1 MNTIKNIYDVA
12 SVKLLAFSPDQFS
25 VIDRTSSNKSQIYQG
40 ISDEGAYASTLD
52 QIIYYILYIAGALAF
67 IALVVGAWQYLFAAG
82 DPQKAS
88 VAKKTITYA
97 IIGIILIMLIFTIL
111 YFVTGNILGI

>member
-1 MNTIKNIYDVA
+1 MNTFKNIYDVA
-12 SVKLLAFSPDQFS
+12 SAKLLAFSPSQFS
-25 VIDRTSSNKSQIYQG
+25 VIDKTSSNDSQIYQG
-40 ISDEGAYASTLD
+40 ISDKGAYASTLD

-97 IIGIILIMLIFTIL
+97 IIGIILIMLIFAIL